1 MTLKHAEKYK
11 QLGLNI
17 SFYRKAAG
25 MTQVQLAERAD
36 ISRTY
41 LSNIEA
47 PNVTISFTTTVLFN
61 ISDALGVE
69 LNKLFTS

>member
-1 MTLKHAEKYK
+1 MKHADKYK

-25 MTQVQLAERAD
+25 MTQMQLAERAD

-47 PNVTISFTTTVLFN
+47 PNVIIPFTTTVLFN
-61 ISDALGVE
+61 ISDALGGE
-69 LNKLFTS
+69 LNKLFTP

>member
-1 MTLKHAEKYK
+1 MKHANKSK

-25 MTQVQLAERAD
+25 LTQMQLAERAN

-47 PNVTISFTTTVLFN
+47 PNVAIPFTTTVLFN

-69 LNKLFTS
+69 LNKLFTP

>member
-1 MTLKHAEKYK
+1 MLKHAEKYK

-17 SFYRKAAG
+17 SFHRKNAG
-25 MTQVQLAERAD
+25 LMQSQLAERAE

-47 PNVTISFTTTVLFN
+47 PHVVTPFTTTVLFH
-61 ISDALGVE
+61 IFDALGVTV
-69 LNKLFTS
+69 NQLFMP

>member
-1 MTLKHAEKYK
+1 MKHADKYK

-25 MTQVQLAERAD
+25 LTQRQLAERAN

-47 PNVTISFTTTVLFN
+47 PNVAIPFTTTVLFN

-69 LNKLFTS
+69 LNKLFTP

>member
-1 MTLKHAEKYK
+1 MKHAEKYK

-25 MTQVQLAERAD
+25 MTQMQLAERAD

-61 ISDALGVE
+61 ISDALCVE
-69 LNKLFTS
+69 LNKLFTY

>member
-1 MTLKHAEKYK
+1 MLKHADKYR

-17 SFYRKAAG
+17 SFYRKTAG
-25 MTQVQLAERAD
+25 LTQMQLAERAD

-47 PNVTISFTTTVLFN
+47 PNVIIPFTTTVLFN

>member
-1 MTLKHAEKYK
+1 MLKHAEKYK
-11 QLGLNI
+11 QLGRNI

-25 MTQVQLAERAD
+25 MTQMQLAERAD

-47 PNVTISFTTTVLFN
+47 PNVIIPFTTTVLFN
-61 ISDALGVE
+61 ISEALGVE
-69 LNKLFTS
+69 LNKLFTL

>member
-1 MTLKHAEKYK
+1 MVLKHVDKYK

-17 SFYRKAAG
+17 SFYRKATG

-47 PNVTISFTTTVLFN
+47 PNVIIPFTTTVLFN
-61 ISDALGVE
+61 ISDALGVD
-69 LNKLFTS
+69 LNKLFTP

>member
-1 MTLKHAEKYK
+1 MLKHADKYK

-17 SFYRKAAG
+17 SFYRKTAG
-25 MTQVQLAERAD
+25 MTQMQLAEQAE

-47 PNVTISFTTTVLFN
+47 PNVAIPFTTTVLFN

-69 LNKLFTS
+69 LDKLFTP

>member
-1 MTLKHAEKYK
+1 MVLKHVDKYK

-17 SFYRKAAG
+17 SFYRKATG

-47 PNVTISFTTTVLFN
+47 PNVIIPFTTTVLFN

-69 LNKLFTS
+69 LNKLFTP

>member
-1 MTLKHAEKYK
+1 MKHADKYK

-25 MTQVQLAERAD
+25 LTQMQLAERAN

-41 LSNIEA
+41 LSTIEA
-47 PNVTISFTTTVLFN
+47 PNVAIPFTTTVLFN

-69 LNKLFTS
+69 LNKLFTP

>member
-1 MTLKHAEKYK
+1 MKHAEKYK

>member
-1 MTLKHAEKYK
+1 MVLKHADKYK

-17 SFYRKAAG
+17 SFYRKVAG
-25 MTQVQLAERAD
+25 MTQMQLAEQAD

-47 PNVTISFTTTVLFN
+47 PNVIIPFTTTVLFN

-69 LNKLFTS
+69 LNKLFTP

>member
-1 MTLKHAEKYK
+1 MLKHAEKYK
-11 QLGLNI
+11 QLGRNI

-25 MTQVQLAERAD
+25 MTQMQLAERAD

-41 LSNIEA
+41 LSNIKA
-47 PNVTISFTTTVLFN
+47 PNVIIPFTTTVLFN

-69 LNKLFTS
+69 LNKLFTL

>member
-1 MTLKHAEKYK
+1 MLKHVDKYK

-25 MTQVQLAERAD
+25 LTQMQLAERAN

-47 PNVTISFTTTVLFN
+47 PNVAIPFTTTVLFN
-61 ISDALGVE
+61 ISDALGGE
-69 LNKLFTS
+69 LNKLFTP

>member
-1 MTLKHAEKYK
+1 MLKHAEKYK

-17 SFYRKAAG
+17 SFHRKNAG
-25 MTQVQLAERAD
+25 LTQSQLAERAE

-47 PNVTISFTTTVLFN
+47 PHVVTPFTTTVLFH
-61 ISDALGVE
+61 ISDALGVTV
-69 LNKLFTS
+69 NQLFIP

>member
-1 MTLKHAEKYK
+1 MLKHAEKYK
-11 QLGLNI
+11 QLGRNI

-25 MTQVQLAERAD
+25 MTQMQLAERAD

-47 PNVTISFTTTVLFN
+47 PNVIIPFTTTVLFN

-69 LNKLFTS
+69 LNKLFTL

>member
-1 MTLKHAEKYK
+1 MKLKHAEKYK

>member
-1 MTLKHAEKYK
+1 MKHVDKYK

-47 PNVTISFTTTVLFN
+47 PNVTIPFTTTVLFN

-69 LNKLFTS
+69 LNKLFTP

>member
-1 MTLKHAEKYK
+1 MLKHAEKYK
-11 QLGLNI
+11 QLGRNI

-25 MTQVQLAERAD
+25 MTQMQLAERAE

-47 PNVTISFTTTVLFN
+47 PNVTTPFTTTVLFD

-69 LNKLFTS
+69 LNKLFAP

>member
-1 MTLKHAEKYK
+1 MLKHTEKYK
-11 QLGLNI
+11 QLGRNI
-17 SFYRKAAG
+17 SFYRKVAG
-25 MTQVQLAERAD
+25 MTQMQLAERAD

-47 PNVTISFTTTVLFN
+47 PNVIIPFTTTVLFN

-69 LNKLFTS
+69 LNKLFTL

>member
-1 MTLKHAEKYK
+1 MLKHADKYK
-11 QLGLNI
+11 RLGLNI

-25 MTQVQLAERAD
+25 MTQMQLAEQAD

-47 PNVTISFTTTVLFN
+47 PNVIIPFTTTVLFN
-61 ISDALGVE
+61 ISDALGVD
-69 LNKLFTS
+69 LNKLFTP

>member
-1 MTLKHAEKYK
+1 MVLKHVDKYK

-47 PNVTISFTTTVLFN
+47 PNVTIPFTTTVLFN

-69 LNKLFTS
+69 LNKLFTP

>member
-1 MTLKHAEKYK
+1 MKHANKYK

-25 MTQVQLAERAD
+25 LTQMQLAERAN

-47 PNVTISFTTTVLFN
+47 PNVAIPFTTTVLFN

-69 LNKLFTS
+69 LNKLFTP